1 MTFHANTN
9 ASRIRAYM
17 RENPKARPD
26 VIAAALGIARS
37 NVYAVKGYDR
47 LRAKRLRMAKKVAVQ
62 PVNVS
67 DIKFGDNVGGL
78 VLTDMGEGKARW
90 VKEAPTDT
98 LPITMH
104 DPVDNVNH
112 PEHYKVGGIETIDF
126 IKAKL
131 TPEEFRGYLKG
142 NVLKYASRAGHK
154 NNAVEDAGKL
164 AWYANRLSKE
174 A

>member
-1 MTFHANTN
+1 MTLRTN
-9 ASRIRAYM
+9 SNAGRVRAYM
-17 RENPKARPD
+17 RENPKAAPD
-26 VIAAALGIARS
+26 DIAKALGIKRD
-37 NVYAVKGYDR
+37 NVYATRQYDR
-47 LRAKRLRMAKKVAVQ
+47 LRAKRLRMAKKANAVDWQ
-62 PVNVS
+62 NL
-67 DIKFGDNVGGL
+67 KAGDVVGGL
-78 VLTDMGEGKARW
+78 VLTEAKDNMHRW
-90 VKEAPTDT
+90 VKAPEP
-98 LPITMH
+98 LPIVML
-104 DPVDNVNH
+104 DPVDNVNS

-174 A
+174 S

>member
-1 MTFHANTN
+1 
-9 ASRIRAYM
+9 M

-26 VIAAALGIARS
+26 VVAAALGIKRD
-37 NVYAVKGYDR
+37 NVYATKQYDK
-47 LRAKRLRMAKKVAVQ
+47 LRAKRLRMAR
-62 PVNVS
+62 
-67 DIKFGDNVGGL
+67 
-78 VLTDMGEGKARW
+78 KANPIM
-90 VKEAPTDT
+90 VVTDT
-98 LPITMH
+98 GAAAMPIVML

>member
-1 MTFHANTN
+1 MTLSSKNTI
-9 ASRIRAYM
+9 ASRIRAYL
-17 RENPKARPD
+17 RENPKAKTGE
-26 VIAAALGIARS
+26 VVKALGVKRE
-37 NVYAVKGYDR
+37 NVYSLKQYDR
-47 LRAKRLRMAKKVAVQ
+47 LRAKRIRAKKKAVDWQ
-62 PVNVS
+62 NL
-67 DIKFGDNVGGL
+67 KAGDVVGGM
-78 VLTDMGEGKARW
+78 VLTEAKDNMHRW
-90 VKEAPTDT
+90 VKAPADT
-98 LPITMH
+98 LPIVMF
-104 DPVDNVNH
+104 DSVDNVNH

-174 A
+174 S

>member
-1 MTFHANTN
+1 
-9 ASRIRAYM
+9 M
-17 RENPKARPD
+17 RENPKAAPD
-26 VIAAALGIARS
+26 DIAKALGITRD
-37 NVYAVKGYDR
+37 NVYATKQYDK
-47 LRAKRLRMAKKVAVQ
+47 LRAKRLRNKRAEGKTVDWRNLKV
-62 PVNVS
+62 
-67 DIKFGDNVGGL
+67 GDVVGGL
-78 VLTDMGEGKARW
+78 VLTEAKDNMHRW
-90 VKEAPTDT
+90 VKAPEPADT
-98 LPITMH
+98 LPITMF

-112 PEHYKVGGIETIDF
+112 PEHYKEGGIETIDF

>member
-1 MTFHANTN
+1 MTISSKNTI
-9 ASRIRAYM
+9 ASRIRAYL
-17 RENPKARPD
+17 RENPKAKPD
-26 VIAAALGIARS
+26 EVVKALGVKRE
-37 NVYAVKGYDR
+37 NVYALKQYDR
-47 LRAKRLRMAKKVAVQ
+47 LRAKRIRMAKKIADQ

-67 DIKFGDNVGGL
+67 NIKFGDNVGGL
-78 VLTDMGEGKARW
+78 VLTDVGDGKARW
-90 VKEAPTDT
+90 VKAPEP
-98 LPITMH
+98 LPITMI
-104 DPVDNVNH
+104 DPVNH

-154 NNAVEDAGKL
+154 DNAVQDAGKL

>member
-1 MTFHANTN
+1 MTQHTN
-9 ASRIRAYM
+9 SLASKIRTYM
-17 RENPKARPD
+17 RNNPKARPD
-26 VIAAALGIARS
+26 VVAAALGVKRD
-37 NVYAVKGYDR
+37 NVYSVKQYDKR
-47 LRAKRLRMAKKVAVQ
+47 KAKKLRMAKKTNPIMAV
-62 PVNVS
+62 
-67 DIKFGDNVGGL
+67 
-78 VLTDMGEGKARW
+78 
-90 VKEAPTDT
+90 TDT
-98 LPITMH
+98 GAAAMPIVMF

-174 A
+174 S

>member
-1 MTFHANTN
+1 MTISSKNTI
-9 ASRIRAYM
+9 ASRIRAYL
-17 RENPKARPD
+17 RENPKAKPD
-26 VIAAALGIARS
+26 EVVKALGVKRE
-37 NVYAVKGYDR
+37 NVYSLKQYDR
-47 LRAKRLRMAKKVAVQ
+47 LRAKRIRMAKKTNPIVVVTDSGAAAM
-62 PVNVS
+62 P
-67 DIKFGDNVGGL
+67 I
-78 VLTDMGEGKARW
+78 VL
-90 VKEAPTDT
+90 
-98 LPITMH
+98 L

-154 NNAVEDAGKL
+154 DNAVQDAGKL

-174 A
+174 S

>member
-1 MTFHANTN
+1 MTLRANSNSN
-9 ASRIRAYM
+9 ASRIRTYM

-26 VIAAALGIARS
+26 VVAAALGIKRD
-37 NVYAVKGYDR
+37 NVYSTRQYDK
-47 LRAKRLRMAKKVAVQ
+47 LRAKRLRMARKANAVDWQ
-62 PVNVS
+62 NL
-67 DIKFGDNVGGL
+67 KAGDVVGGL
-78 VLTDMGEGKARW
+78 VLTEAKDNMHRW
-90 VKEAPTDT
+90 VKAPEPEP
-98 LPITMH
+98 LPIVML

>member
-1 MTFHANTN
+1 MTLRANSN
-9 ASRIRAYM
+9 ASRIRTYM

-26 VIAAALGIARS
+26 VVAAALGIARS
-37 NVYAVKGYDR
+37 NVYATKGYDR
-47 LRAKRLRMAKKVAVQ
+47 LRAKRLRMAR
-62 PVNVS
+62 
-67 DIKFGDNVGGL
+67 
-78 VLTDMGEGKARW
+78 KANPIM
-90 VKEAPTDT
+90 VVTDT
-98 LPITMH
+98 GAADMPIVMF

-131 TPEEFRGYLKG
+131 TPEEFKGYLKG

>member
-17 RENPKARPD
+17 RENPKAAPD
-26 VIAAALGIARS
+26 DVAKALGIRRD
-37 NVYAVKGYDR
+37 NVYATKQYDR
-47 LRAKRLRMAKKVAVQ
+47 LRAKRLRMAR
-62 PVNVS
+62 
-67 DIKFGDNVGGL
+67 
-78 VLTDMGEGKARW
+78 KANPIM
-90 VKEAPTDT
+90 VVTDT
-98 LPITMH
+98 GAAAMPIVML
-104 DPVDNVNH
+104 DPVDNVNS

>member
-1 MTFHANTN
+1 MSKHSNSK
-9 ASRIRAYM
+9 ASHIRAYL
-17 RENPKARPD
+17 RANPKAKTD
-26 VIAAALGIARS
+26 QVIAALKEQGIADVKRTH
-37 NVYAVKGYDR
+37 VYSLRGYDR
-47 LRAKRLRMAKKVAVQ
+47 LRAKRLRNKRAEVKTVDWRNLKA
-62 PVNVS
+62 
-67 DIKFGDNVGGL
+67 GDVVGGM
-78 VLTDMGEGKARW
+78 VLTEAKDNMHRW
-90 VKEAPTDT
+90 AKEKKE
-98 LPITMH
+98 
-104 DPVDNVNH
+104 PVDNINS

-174 A
+174 S

>member
-1 MTFHANTN
+1 MTQHTN
-9 ASRIRAYM
+9 SLASKIRTYM
-17 RENPKARPD
+17 RNNPKARPD
-26 VIAAALGIARS
+26 VVAAALGVKRD
-37 NVYAVKGYDR
+37 NVYSVKQYDKR
-47 LRAKRLRMAKKVAVQ
+47 KAKKLRMAKKVAVQ
-62 PVNVS
+62 AVNVS

-78 VLTDMGEGKARW
+78 VLTDMGGGKARW

-98 LPITMH
+98 LPITML

-112 PEHYKVGGIETIDF
+112 PEHYKIGGIETIDF

-174 A
+174 S

>member
-1 MTFHANTN
+1 MTISSKNTI
-9 ASRIRAYM
+9 ASRIRAYL
-17 RENPKARPD
+17 RENPKAKPD
-26 VIAAALGIARS
+26 EVVKALGVKRE
-37 NVYAVKGYDR
+37 NVYSLKQYDR
-47 LRAKRLRMAKKVAVQ
+47 LRAKRIRAKKIANQ

-67 DIKFGDNVGGL
+67 NIKFGDNVGGL
-78 VLTDMGEGKARW
+78 ILTDVGDGKARW
-90 VKEAPTDT
+90 VKAPEP
-98 LPITMH
+98 LPITMI
-104 DPVDNVNH
+104 DPVNH

-154 NNAVEDAGKL
+154 DNAVQDAGKL

-174 A
+174 S

>member
-1 MTFHANTN
+1 
-9 ASRIRAYM
+9 M
-17 RENPKARPD
+17 RENPKAAPD
-26 VIAAALGIARS
+26 AVAKALGIRRD
-37 NVYAVKGYDR
+37 NVYATKQYDK
-47 LRAKRLRMAKKVAVQ
+47 LRAKRLRMAR
-62 PVNVS
+62 
-67 DIKFGDNVGGL
+67 
-78 VLTDMGEGKARW
+78 KANPIM
-90 VKEAPTDT
+90 VVTDT
-98 LPITMH
+98 GAAAMPIVML
-104 DPVDNVNH
+104 DPVDNVNS

>member
-1 MTFHANTN
+1 MTLRTN
-9 ASRIRAYM
+9 SNAGRVRAYM
-17 RENPKARPD
+17 RENPKAAPD
-26 VIAAALGIARS
+26 DIAKALGIKRD
-37 NVYAVKGYDR
+37 NVYATRQYDR
-47 LRAKRLRMAKKVAVQ
+47 LRAKRLRMARKAN
-62 PVNVS
+62 PV
-67 DIKFGDNVGGL
+67 
-78 VLTDMGEGKARW
+78 MG
-90 VKEAPTDT
+90 VTDT
-98 LPITMH
+98 GAAAMPIVMFE
-104 DPVDNVNH
+104 PVDNVNS

-174 A
+174 S

>member
-17 RENPKARPD
+17 RENPKAAPD
-26 VIAAALGIARS
+26 AVAKALGIRRD
-37 NVYAVKGYDR
+37 NVYATKQYDK
-47 LRAKRLRMAKKVAVQ
+47 LRAKRLRMAR
-62 PVNVS
+62 
-67 DIKFGDNVGGL
+67 
-78 VLTDMGEGKARW
+78 KANPIM
-90 VKEAPTDT
+90 VVTDT
-98 LPITMH
+98 GAAAMPIVML
-104 DPVDNVNH
+104 DPVDNVNS

>member
-1 MTFHANTN
+1 MTLRTN
-9 ASRIRAYM
+9 SNAGRVRAYM
-17 RENPKARPD
+17 RENPKAAPD
-26 VIAAALGIARS
+26 DIAKALGIKRD
-37 NVYAVKGYDR
+37 NVYATRQYDR
-47 LRAKRLRMAKKVAVQ
+47 LRAKRLRMARKAN
-62 PVNVS
+62 PV
-67 DIKFGDNVGGL
+67 
-78 VLTDMGEGKARW
+78 MG
-90 VKEAPTDT
+90 VTDT
-98 LPITMH
+98 GAAAMPIVML
-104 DPVDNVNH
+104 DPVDNVNS

-174 A
+174 S

>member
-1 MTFHANTN
+1 
-9 ASRIRAYM
+9 M
-17 RENPKARPD
+17 RENPKAAPD
-26 VIAAALGIARS
+26 DIAKALGIKRD
-37 NVYAVKGYDR
+37 NVYATRQYDR
-47 LRAKRLRMAKKVAVQ
+47 LRAKRLRMARKAN
-62 PVNVS
+62 PV
-67 DIKFGDNVGGL
+67 
-78 VLTDMGEGKARW
+78 MG
-90 VKEAPTDT
+90 VTDT
-98 LPITMH
+98 GAAAMPIVMFE
-104 DPVDNVNH
+104 PVDNVNS

-174 A
+174 S

>member
-1 MTFHANTN
+1 MTISSKNTI
-9 ASRIRAYM
+9 ASRIRAYL
-17 RENPKARPD
+17 RENPKAKPD
-26 VIAAALGIARS
+26 EVVKALGVKRE
-37 NVYAVKGYDR
+37 NVYSLKQYDR
-47 LRAKRLRMAKKVAVQ
+47 LRAKRIRAKKKAVDWQ
-62 PVNVS
+62 NL
-67 DIKFGDNVGGL
+67 KAGDVVGGM
-78 VLTDMGEGKARW
+78 VLTEAKDNMHRW
-90 VKEAPTDT
+90 VKAPADT
-98 LPITMH
+98 LPIVMF

-174 A
+174 S

>member
-17 RENPKARPD
+17 RENPKAAPD
-26 VIAAALGIARS
+26 DVAKALGIRRD
-37 NVYAVKGYDR
+37 NVYATKQYDR
-47 LRAKRLRMAKKVAVQ
+47 LRAKRLRMAR
-62 PVNVS
+62 
-67 DIKFGDNVGGL
+67 
-78 VLTDMGEGKARW
+78 KANPM
-90 VKEAPTDT
+90 VVVTDT
-98 LPITMH
+98 GAAAMPIVML

-174 A
+174 S

>member
-1 MTFHANTN
+1 MTQHKNSN
-9 ASRIRAYM
+9 ASQIRAFLKQ
-17 RENPKARPD
+17 NPKAKPA
-26 VIAAALGIARS
+26 VVAAALNLPRH
-37 NVYAVKGYDR
+37 NVYSVVQYDKRKVKAA
-47 LRAKRLRMAKKVAVQ
+47 RATKKRNAA
-62 PVNVS
+62 NVP
-67 DIKFGDNVGGL
+67 N
-78 VLTDMGEGKARW
+78 
-90 VKEAPTDT
+90 

-104 DPVDNVNH
+104 DPVNH

-164 AWYANRLSKE
+164 AWYATRLSKE
-174 A
+174 V

>member
-1 MTFHANTN
+1 MTLHANTN

-17 RENPKARPD
+17 RENPKAAPD
-26 VIAAALGIARS
+26 DVAKALGIRRD
-37 NVYAVKGYDR
+37 NVYATKQYDR
-47 LRAKRLRMAKKVAVQ
+47 LRAKRLRMAR
-62 PVNVS
+62 
-67 DIKFGDNVGGL
+67 
-78 VLTDMGEGKARW
+78 KANPMT
-90 VKEAPTDT
+90 VVTDT
-98 LPITMH
+98 GAAAMPIVML

-174 A
+174 S

>member
-1 MTFHANTN
+1 
-9 ASRIRAYM
+9 M
-17 RENPKARPD
+17 RENPKAAPD
-26 VIAAALGIARS
+26 DIAKALGIRRD
-37 NVYAVKGYDR
+37 NVYATKQYDR

-62 PVNVS
+62 AVNVS

-78 VLTDMGEGKARW
+78 VLTDMGGGKARW
-90 VKEAPTDT
+90 VKEQSEP
-98 LPITMH
+98 LPIVML

-131 TPEEFRGYLKG
+131 TPEEFKGYLKG